1 MNIFHFIVFFIE
13 EEPAGRGQNHFLINK
28 LVNFS
33 IRAKLGKDV
42 LKNSIHAALDE
53 ERAKAEIR
61 LAFGD
66 ELEFDEEGKVK
77 EAPENGRKS
86 WQI

>member
-1 MNIFHFIVFFIE
+1 M
-13 EEPAGRGQNHFLINK
+13 
-28 LVNFS
+28 
-33 IRAKLGKDV
+33 GKNV

-77 EAPENGRKS
+77 ESPENGKK
-86 WQI
+86 I

>member
-1 MNIFHFIVFFIE
+1 M
-13 EEPAGRGQNHFLINK
+13 
-28 LVNFS
+28 NFS
-33 IRAKLGKDV
+33 IRAKLGKDI

-77 EAPENGRKS
+77 EAPENGKIMLANRKF
-86 WQI
+86 